1 MNTVDINNTGK
12 SALNTL
18 TQEQV
23 AKSNTI
29 EVPSISLPK
38 GGGALK
44 GIDEKF
50 KINSA
55 NGTVSFNI
63 PLPLSQGRNGF
74 TPSLSLSYN
83 SGSGNSMYGLGWSVD
98 FPMIQRKTDKQLP
111 RYRNGSEEDIF
122 TFSGAEDLVPYLNEE
137 TLQLVEI
144 EENGQII
151 HQYRPR
157 IEGGFARIERI
168 TQEENNRVYWKVTSG
183 DNITTFFGLSQN
195 AQLYDPEDETKIF
208 AWLAAFSYDNKG
220 NWIRYTYKPEDL
232 INVPDIVSERN
243 RHHGL
248 ATFTNR
254 YLKRVTYGNRQAWYP
269 DDPYNPSLPGS
280 DAESFFELVMD
291 YGEHKNPVIEE
302 ETPAYEE
309 IRPWEVRSDAF
320 STYRSGF
327 EIRTYR
333 LCQGILM
340 FHHFEEERQFIGTP
354 EETIFGREYLVN
366 SMELSYEPSAINDS
380 GQAEVTYLRSIIQSG
395 YIRRGNGTYSKKSL
409 PVMEFDYQ
417 QLHWNTTVSVVDP
430 ESSIH
435 APLGLMNNYQ
445 WVDFYGEGLSGILTE
460 QAENWY
466 YKSNLGDQNEDGK
479 VTFTEAKLIAPKPSL
494 HGLNGV
500 LNLQD
505 LEANAEKQIV
515 VNAPGVH
522 GFFELNSD
530 EGWKPF
536 QTFTEI
542 ANVDLRNPNTRLLDL
557 TGDGQP
563 DLVMTEENV
572 FVWYAANGKKGYK
585 PAEKSFKPLDEEQGP
600 ALVFKDTDQQESVF
614 LTDMTGDGLTD
625 ILRIRNGEICYW
637 ANKGYGR
644 FSAKITMSNAPFFDY
659 PHQFNLDYLQLAD
672 VSGTGATDII
682 YLGKNVFK
690 AYLNLTGNAWSNA
703 HEIDP
708 FFAMDSHSKISVID
722 LLGTGTSC
730 LVWSSDLPTESHAPM
745 RYMDLMDSKKPHVL
759 NHYVNNLGKETI
771 LEYKSST
778 YFYLKDKLE
787 GKPWITKLPFPVQVI
802 SKQTVEEKITQV
814 RFSSEYRY
822 HHGYYDHAE
831 REFRGF
837 GMVEQLDTEFYET
850 WQANQEDT
858 QLEQSEALYQPPT
871 LSKTWFHTGAFLE
884 KDKILN
890 QFEKE
895 YWYEIYNQTF
905 PDSPITVTEPQLEEA
920 SLVIAQ
926 NNTDPQ
932 TILDHLTADEWREAV
947 RACKGMVLRQEVFA
961 LDGTEEDLDT
971 LQRQAKPFSVA
982 THNCQILLLQP
993 RRENPYAVLMVTE
1006 KEAITIQYE
1015 RDENDPRI
1023 AHALNIQTDEL
1034 GNILE
1039 AASVVYPRQQ
1049 IDPELPIEIQ
1059 DKQAQTLITYTHN
1072 QYTNDIN
1079 EPEAYRLRGLFE
1091 TETYEITGLTPS
1103 DSLYHIADFEDI
1115 LGAGSI
1121 EIDYHENATVGTER
1135 RRIEHLRTLFY
1146 RDDLSGPLLQGVQE
1160 SQGIGY
1166 ESYQLAYTPELLQAI
1181 FGDKITD
1188 EAALMTEG
1196 RYLLQDGNWW
1206 IRSGTVQFMEAA
1218 ETVVD
1223 TRERFYSPLSY
1234 TDPFGSTTQV
1244 SYYRDYFLMIESTR
1258 DAVDNEVTIEQYN
1271 FRTLSPIRMRDINNN
1286 ISVGLLDELGL
1297 VKAMAVLGKGNEA
1310 DDLEGLTEIT
1320 DASERLLIQQYFT
1333 LSDTETLRTTARELL
1348 QHASARFVYDLERYQ
1363 ISVTLSTEQLEEDPD
1378 TQPCAIIKRLPAV
1391 TASIAR
1397 EQHHHVNENSPIQLS
1412 FEYSDGAG
1420 NVVMAKAQAEPG
1432 EALQL
1437 NMDSD
1442 CSFTIETIDTNDQLR
1457 WIGNGR
1463 TILNNK
1469 GNPVKQYEP
1478 YFSVTPFYE
1487 EAKELIEQGVTPI
1500 IYYDAVGRNIRTE
1513 LPDGTF
1519 TTVAF
1524 DSWQQA
1530 SYDAND
1536 TVMDSQWYLDRG
1548 SPDPSSP
1555 APGDAE
1561 TLAAWKAAQ
1570 HHDTPSSVYLDT
1582 LGRPV
1587 YSVAH
1592 NRINGTDEFYSTRI
1606 DLDIEGNT
1614 IAVIDARDNTVM
1626 QYQYDLLGH
1635 RVYENSMDAS
1645 ERWIL
1650 NNITGNPLRAWD
1662 SRQHIFFTTYDILQ
1676 RPLEMRVTGGDG
1688 ELPLDHVYERIEYGE
1703 GQPNDQG
1710 NNLRGQVFT
1719 QYDSAG
1725 KVQNLEF
1732 DFKGNPLSSS
1742 RQIAIDY
1749 KNTIDWRGPTPDNG
1763 LELEIF
1769 TSTASYDALNRTIN
1783 ATTPDGSI
1791 TTPRYNEA
1799 GLLDSVT
1806 VNMAAANGIGRV
1818 DEVFVQRINYDEKGR
1833 RQRILYG
1840 NNVHTRYTYDRVT
1853 FRLTQLESRRQN
1865 NELLQDLRYTYDP
1878 VGNVTEIED
1887 RAIPT
1892 IFFGNHQIAPR
1903 SQYTYDALYHLVE
1916 AIGREHI
1923 AQTSVTARD
1932 NWNDL
1937 PFLVQH
1943 QANDPMAWR
1952 NYTQSYLYD
1961 GVGNILQMRHQA
1973 PAGNWTRTYEYETN
1987 TNRLQSTQVG
1997 GQTYTYPHHTQHGF
2011 MTQMP
2016 HLSLMDWNFKD
2027 ELKATARQV
2036 VNNGTPETTYYV
2048 YDGSGQ
2054 RVRKIT
2060 ENQAAPGTEPTIKEE
2075 RIYLGGVE
2083 IFRNYSGAN
2092 AGLAR
2097 QSLHVSD
2104 DSGRIAMVDTRNEIN
2119 DDTEIRTIRYQMS
2132 NHLGSATLE
2141 TNENGAVISY
2151 EEYHPYG
2158 TTAYQAV
2165 NADIRTAAKRYRY
2178 TGMERDEETGLNY
2191 HSARYYIPWLG
2202 RWTAS
2207 DPIGIGDGVNL
2218 YAYVQG
2224 NLIILIDDEGTN
2236 GGPPPQG
2243 DMSEAEYFNGPYKE
2257 WHKKTESEM
2266 TENAKPISKGF
2277 KQGRRNRKVRKTPIA
2292 GITAQD
2298 SYGIEIQERQKANN
2312 ESAQGNKYEAEKTV
2326 KDAVTHS
2333 GGFIETPGKI
2343 AIGFT
2348 PIGWV
2353 VDVWDLGIASL
2364 DTLNE
2369 PSAKNAGGML
2379 IAVVGFLPFGDF
2391 LKHGDEAIEG
2401 GAKLLSK
2408 ADESGTVLNKAD
2420 TTISKGPLGNADTLD
2435 GVVPHGFK
2443 SPGDFAGFT
2452 STGQKA
2458 LKKAGFNNTEMVL
2471 QGSAATGSK
2480 FKSGRR
2486 FDESSDL
2493 DIALAGP
2500 SLFNKAERT
2509 KGLKLEEGTP
2519 ARFGPLSSDDI
2530 KNLGLSKFYNK
2541 LQKLSDH
2548 KVKFMIFKNK
2558 ERALMWS
2565 GNSI

>member
-1 MNTVDINNTGK
+1 MNSVDINNTGK
-12 SALNTL
+12 SELNTL
-18 TQEQV
+18 TQER
-23 AKSNTI
+23 ATKSNAI

-55 NGTVSFNI
+55 NGTAGFNI

-74 TPSLSLSYN
+74 TPSLSISYN
-83 SGSGNSMYGLGWSVD
+83 SGSGNSIYGLGWSVD
-98 FPMIQRKTDKQLP
+98 FPMIQRKTDKKLP
-111 RYRNGSEEDIF
+111 RYRDGSEEDIF
-122 TFSGAEDLVPYLNEE
+122 TFSGAEDLVSYLNEE
-137 TLQLVEI
+137 TLQYVEI

-157 IEGGFARIERI
+157 IEGDFARIERI
-168 TQEENNRVYWKVTSG
+168 TQEENNGVYWKVTSA
-183 DNITTFFGLSQN
+183 DNITTIFGISQN
-195 AQLYDPEDETKIF
+195 AQLYDPEDENKIF
-208 AWLAAFSYDNKG
+208 AWLAEFSYDNKG

-232 INVPDIVSERN
+232 ISVPDTISERN
-243 RHHGL
+243 RHSGL

-269 DDPYNPSLPGS
+269 DNPYNPSLPDP

-302 ETPAYEE
+302 DTPAYEE

-320 STYRSGF
+320 SSYRSGF

-354 EETIFGREYLVN
+354 EETNFGREYLVN
-366 SMELSYEPSAINDS
+366 SMDLSYEPSAINDS
-380 GQAEVTYLRSIIQSG
+380 GQAEVTYLSSIIQSG
-395 YIRRGNGTYSKKSL
+395 YIRRGDGTYSKRSL
-409 PVMEFDYQ
+409 PAMEFDYQ
-417 QLHWNTTVSVVDP
+417 QLQWNTSVSVVDT
-430 ESSIH
+430 ENSVH
-435 APLGLMNNYQ
+435 APIGLMNNYQ
-445 WVDFYGEGLSGILTE
+445 WVDFYGEGLSGILSE

-466 YKSNLGDQNEDGK
+466 YKSNLGNQNEDGK

-494 HGLNGV
+494 HGLNGI
-500 LNLQD
+500 LSLQD
-505 LEANAEKQIV
+505 LEANAAKQIV

-522 GFFELNSD
+522 GFFELNPD

-542 ANVDLRNPNTRLLDL
+542 ANVDFRDPKIRLLDL

-563 DLVMTEENV
+563 DLLMTEENV

-600 ALVFKDTDQQESVF
+600 ALVFKDSDRQEAVF

-644 FSAKITMSNAPFFDY
+644 FSAKITMSNAPLFDY
-659 PHQFNLDYLQLAD
+659 PHQFNLGFLQLAD

-708 FFAMDSHSKISVID
+708 FFAMDSHSKVSVID

-759 NHYVNNLGKETI
+759 THYVNNLGKETT

-837 GMVEQLDTEFYET
+837 GMVEQIDTEIYET

-871 LSKTWFHTGAFLE
+871 LSKTWFHTGAFFE
-884 KDKILN
+884 KEKILH

-905 PDSPITVTEPQLEEA
+905 PESPISVTEPQLEEA
-920 SLVIAQ
+920 SLVIGQ
-926 NNTDPQ
+926 NITDPQ

-961 LDGTEEDLDT
+961 LDGTEDDIDT

-982 THNCQILLLQP
+982 THNCQIQLLQP

-1023 AHALNIQTDEL
+1023 AHALNLQIDEL

-1049 IDPELPIEIQ
+1049 IDPGLPIEIQ
-1059 DKQAQTLITYTHN
+1059 DKQAQTLIRYTHN

-1079 EPEAYRLRGLFE
+1079 ETEAYRLRGLFE
-1091 TETYEITGLTPS
+1091 TETYEITGLSPS
-1103 DSLYHIADFEDI
+1103 DALYQIADFEDI

-1121 EIDYHENATVGTER
+1121 EIDYHETPSGGTER
-1135 RRIEHLRTLFY
+1135 RRIEHLRNLFY
-1146 RDDLSGPLLQGVQE
+1146 RDNLSGPLLPGVQE
-1160 SQGIGY
+1160 SLGIGY
-1166 ESYQLAYTPELLQAI
+1166 ESYQLAYTPELLQVI
-1181 FGDKITD
+1181 FGDKIAD
-1188 EAALMTEG
+1188 EDSLMTEG
-1196 RYLLQDGNWW
+1196 RYLQQDGNWW
-1206 IRSGTVQFMEAA
+1206 ICSGTVQFIEAA
-1218 ETVVD
+1218 ETFLD
-1223 TRERFYSPLSY
+1223 ARERFYNPISY
-1234 TDPFGSTTQV
+1234 TDPFGSITQV
-1244 SYYRDYFLMIESTR
+1244 SYYRDYFLMIASTR
-1258 DAVDNEVTIEQYN
+1258 DAADNEVVIEQYN

-1286 ISVGLLDELGL
+1286 LSVGLLDELGL
-1297 VKAMAVLGKGNEA
+1297 VKAMALMGKGNEA

-1320 DASERLLIQQYFT
+1320 DAAESLLIQQYFT
-1333 LSDTETLRTTARELL
+1333 VSDTETLRSTARELL
-1348 QHASARFVYDLERYQ
+1348 QHATARFVYDTERYQ
-1363 ISVTLSTEQLEEDPD
+1363 TSVTLSTEQLEEAPN

-1391 TASIAR
+1391 SAGIAR
-1397 EQHHHVNENSPIQLS
+1397 EEHHQVNDNSPIQLS
-1412 FEYSDGAG
+1412 FEYSDGTG
-1420 NVVMAKAQAEPG
+1420 NVVMAKTQAEPG

-1437 NMDSD
+1437 NMDPD
-1442 CSFTIETIDTNDQLR
+1442 CSFTVETVDTNEEIR

-1478 YFSVTPFYE
+1478 YFSITPFFE
-1487 EAKELIEQGVTPI
+1487 DGKELVEQGVTPI
-1500 IYYDAVGRNIRTE
+1500 IYYDAIGRNIRIE

-1524 DSWQQA
+1524 DAWQQA

-1536 TVMDSQWYLDRG
+1536 TVMESQWYLDHG
-1548 SPDPSSP
+1548 SPDPDAA
-1555 APGDAE
+1555 APGDTE
-1561 TLAAWKAAQ
+1561 SLAAWKAAQ
-1570 HHDTPSSVYLDT
+1570 HHDTPARTYLDT

-1587 YSVAH
+1587 YNVAH
-1592 NRINGTDEFYSTRI
+1592 NRINGEDEFYSTRI

-1614 IAVIDARDNTVM
+1614 LAVIDARDNTVM

-1650 NNITGNPLRAWD
+1650 NNISGNPLRGWD
-1662 SRQHIFFTTYDILQ
+1662 SRQHVFFTTYDMLQ

-1688 ELPLDHVYERIEYGE
+1688 GLPLDHVYESIEYGE
-1703 GQPNDQG
+1703 GQLNDQE
-1710 NNLRGQVFT
+1710 NNLRGQVVN

-1725 KVQNLEF
+1725 KIQNLAF

-1749 KNTIDWRGPTPDNG
+1749 KNTIDWSGPTPDNG
-1763 LELEIF
+1763 LEPEIF
-1769 TSTASYDALNRTIN
+1769 TSTAAYDALNRVIN
-1783 ATTPDGSI
+1783 STSPDGSVTI
-1791 TTPRYNEA
+1791 PTYNEA
-1799 GLLDSVT
+1799 GLLNSVT

-1818 DEVFVQRINYDEKGR
+1818 DEVFVQHINYDEKGR

-1840 NNVHTRYTYDRVT
+1840 NNVNTRYTYDRFT
-1853 FRLTQLESRRQN
+1853 FRLTQLDSRRQD

-1878 VGNVTEIED
+1878 VGNITEIED

-1903 SQYTYDALYHLVE
+1903 SQYTYDALYRLVE

-1923 AQTSVTARD
+1923 AQTSVTAQD

-1937 PFLVQH
+1937 PFQVQH

-1973 PAGNWTRTYEYETN
+1973 PAGNWTRAYEYDSN

-1997 GQTYTYPHHTQHGF
+1997 GQTYTYPHHAQHGF

-2016 HLSLMDWNFKD
+2016 HLSIMEWNFKD

-2036 VNNGTPETTYYV
+2036 VNSGTPETTYYI

-2060 ENQAAPGTEPTIKEE
+2060 ENQATSNTAPTIKEE
-2075 RIYLGGVE
+2075 RLYLGGVE
-2083 IFRNYSGAN
+2083 IFRNHSGTN
-2092 AGLAR
+2092 AGLER

-2104 DSGRIAMVDTRNEIN
+2104 DSGHIAMVDTRNEIN
-2119 DDTEIRTIRYQMS
+2119 DDTEIRTMRYQMS

-2141 TNENGAVISY
+2141 TNENGTVISY

-2165 NADIRTAAKRYRY
+2165 NANIRAAAKRYRY

-2191 HSARYYIPWLG
+2191 HTARYYIPWLG
-2202 RWTAS
+2202 RWSAS

-2218 YAYVQG
+2218 YTYVG
-2224 NLIILIDDEGTN
+2224 NNPLKFTDSYGSFKEKKLDRNTQANERLPIALEQLTASLQALSNSGYEGE
-2236 GGPPPQG
+2236 
-2243 DMSEAEYFNGPYKE
+2243 DYEAALLDVQLA
-2257 WHKKTESEM
+2257 TESVTYEIE
-2266 TENAKPISKGF
+2266 TLNQIVANEEFVERKNQQIEKHKSA
-2277 KQGRRNRKVRKTPIA
+2277 KVRKIEKKQQDRLTRFERGLKGEPGTLLYDMLPYLANI
-2292 GITAQD
+2292 QD
-2298 SYGIEIQERQKANN
+2298 SQKAFV
-2312 ESAQGNKYEAEKTV
+2312 EAIDAEILGQDQLADELYYEARINAELAILEAVIDLRSKGTGMAYSKTGTSGLKAALFSKLIKKSKNIDTPDVFVHEIIPIDNIGTKKGNAFAPKIGKYRGVTPKMRKEAQRVGEKY
-2326 KDAVTHS
+2326 S
-2333 GGFIETPGKI
+2333 GPGSYDVGHRTPLSQVEPGKR
-2343 AIGFT
+2343 
-2348 PIGWV
+2348 V
-2353 VDVWDLGIASL
+2353 R
-2364 DTLNE
+2364 
-2369 PSAKNAGGML
+2369 
-2379 IAVVGFLPFGDF
+2379 
-2391 LKHGDEAIEG
+2391 LKSE
-2401 GAKLLSK
+2401 
-2408 ADESGTVLNKAD
+2408 ESGLNR
-2420 TTISKGPLGNADTLD
+2420 
-2435 GVVPHGFK
+2435 
-2443 SPGDFAGFT
+2443 GD
-2452 STGQKA
+2452 
-2458 LKKAGFNNTEMVL
+2458 
-2471 QGSAATGSK
+2471 
-2480 FKSGRR
+2480 
-2486 FDESSDL
+2486 
-2493 DIALAGP
+2493 
-2500 SLFNKAERT
+2500 
-2509 KGLKLEEGTP
+2509 
-2519 ARFGPLSSDDI
+2519 
-2530 KNLGLSKFYNK
+2530 
-2541 LQKLSDH
+2541 
-2548 KVKFMIFKNK
+2548 
-2558 ERALMWS
+2558 
-2565 GNSI
+2565 GNSIAKTNEKRRDQGMYVRPKK